1 MPIYSHSRLGT
12 FEQCRL
18 KYKYTY
24 IDHIRKEGQSVE
36 AFLGQR
42 FHDVMEKLY
51 AERKF
56 KLPTLDELQ
65 NHFNLAW
72 DKNWNNEV
80 FIVRKDRTTE
90 DYRKLGLKAVEDYYK
105 RYNPFEEGKMLGV
118 EKQLVFHL
126 DENGQYR
133 VQGYIDRLM
142 EKEDGHYEIHDY
154 KTAGSLPEQSQLD
167 QDRQLALYDIAIR
180 QKWNDVKKVD
190 LVWHYVIFDKEF
202 RSSRTQEELVQLKK
216 ETVSLIDT
224 VETTANF
231 PPHQSSLCNWC
242 DYQDICPLFS
252 HRHKTEVL
260 PVNEYLKEDGV
271 ALVNQYASL
280 EAEKKELKEKIKEI
294 DGQQEKIEEAANAV
308 AEKEGASQLYG
319 SDKILK
325 IKDEVKIIYPKSG
338 DKNRNKFLEY
348 LKTLGFW
355 DEIVDVQWNSLKK
368 VAIREKWDQKIPE
381 GLKNLVTIETE
392 KKISLSKKKDD
403 DN

>member
-1 MPIYSHSRLGT
+1 
-12 FEQCRL
+12 
-18 KYKYTY
+18 
-24 IDHIRKEGQSVE
+24 
-36 AFLGQR
+36 
-42 FHDVMEKLY
+42 
-51 AERKF
+51 
-56 KLPTLDELQ
+56 
-65 NHFNLAW
+65 
-72 DKNWNNEV
+72 
-80 FIVRKDRTTE
+80 
-90 DYRKLGLKAVEDYYK
+90 
-105 RYNPFEEGKMLGV
+105 
-118 EKQLVFHL
+118 
-126 DENGQYR
+126 
-133 VQGYIDRLM
+133 
-142 EKEDGHYEIHDY
+142 
-154 KTAGSLPEQSQLD
+154 
-167 QDRQLALYDIAIR
+167 
-180 QKWNDVKKVD
+180 
-190 LVWHYVIFDKEF
+190 
-202 RSSRTQEELVQLKK
+202 
-216 ETVSLIDT
+216 
-224 VETTANF
+224 
-231 PPHQSSLCNWC
+231 
-242 DYQDICPLFS
+242 
-252 HRHKTEVL
+252 VL

-294 DGQQEKIEEAANAV
+294 DGQQEKIEEAAIAV